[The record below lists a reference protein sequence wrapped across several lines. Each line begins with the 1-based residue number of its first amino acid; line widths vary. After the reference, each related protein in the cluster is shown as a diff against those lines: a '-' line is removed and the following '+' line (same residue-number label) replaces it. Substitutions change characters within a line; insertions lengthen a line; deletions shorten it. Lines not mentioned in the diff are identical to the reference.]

1 MARGGPSLLVAP
13 ALWNRPGDEDP
24 LKCVLWTGS
33 QESGE
38 AEEGRE
44 GGQERP
50 AGASFKILEKMIH

>member
-1 MARGGPSLLVAP
+1 MVRGGPYLIVAP

-24 LKCVLWTGS
+24 RKCVLWTGS

-50 AGASFKILEKMIH
+50 MSANFKILEKMIH

>member
-1 MARGGPSLLVAP
+1 MAPGGPYPIVAP

-24 LKCVLWTGS
+24 RECVLWKGS

-50 AGASFKILEKMIH
+50 TGAKFKILEKMIH